1 MLNYFPDE
9 VCVGLQEIPQEI
21 SLIIP
26 LAGCG
31 HNCLDCHSHHYQ
43 IPTNGEELT
52 IEKFK
57 ELLDKY
63 KNKISCICFFG
74 GEYEEKQLLNFIL
87 LSKIHNLKTALYS
100 GFELSELEEKF
111 KSNILSELDYLK
123 TGQYIKQVG
132 GLDSQT
138 TNQRLFKV
146 VKDNYINITKQF
158 WRHYD

>member
-1 MLNYFPDE
+1 MLNYFPGE
-9 VCVGLQEIPQEI
+9 VCIGLQEIPQEI

-31 HNCLDCHSHHYQ
+31 HNCLDCHSPHYQ
-43 IPTNGEELT
+43 FATNGEELT

-63 KNKISCICFFG
+63 KNKVSCICFFS
-74 GEYEEKQLLNFIL
+74 GEHEERQLLNFIL
-87 LSKIHNLKTALYS
+87 LSKTYNLKTALYS
-100 GFELSELEEKF
+100 GFELFELEENF

-146 VKDNYINITKQF
+146 VKDDYINITKQF

>member
-1 MLNYFPDE
+1 MLNYFPNE
-9 VCVGLQEIPQEI
+9 VCIGPQEIPQEI

-43 IPTNGEELT
+43 FATNGEELT

-63 KNKISCICFFG
+63 KNKVSCICFFG
-74 GEYEEKQLLNFIL
+74 GEHDERQLLNLIL
-87 LSKIHNLKTALYS
+87 LSKIYNKKTALYS
-100 GFELSELEEKF
+100 GYELSELEEKF

-146 VKDNYINITKQF
+146 VKDDYVNITKQF
-158 WRHYD
+158 WRHHD

>member
-31 HNCLDCHSHHYQ
+31 HNCLDCHSPHYQ
-43 IPTNGEELT
+43 FATNGEELT

-63 KNKISCICFFG
+63 KNKVSCVCFFG
-74 GEYEEKQLLNFIL
+74 GEHEEKQLLNFIS
-87 LSKIHNLKTALYS
+87 LSKTYNLKTALYS
-100 GFELSELEEKF
+100 GFELFELEEKF

-123 TGQYIKQVG
+123 TGQYIRQVG
-132 GLDSQT
+132 GLDCKT
-138 TNQRLFKV
+138 TNQRLWKIENN
-146 VKDNYINITKQF
+146 NYTNITKQF
-158 WRHYD
+158 WRHHD